1 VNRTQAREWLVKL
14 LYQFDVSKSEPPDIL
29 NRFFENN
36 DPEEEKDYIEKTFYG
51 IVENV
56 NNIDDRIKKYL
67 KNWDINRIAKI
78 DLAIMRCSFYEI
90 LYCDDIPN
98 SVSINE
104 AVEIAKKYSTEK
116 SPSFINGIL
125 GNLVKDFN
133 NDGDNYDN

>member
-1 VNRTQAREWLVKL
+1 MNRTQAREWLIKL
-14 LYQFDVSKSEPPDIL
+14 LYQFDVSKSEPADIL
-29 NRFFENN
+29 NRFIENN
-36 DPEEEKDYIEKTFYG
+36 DPKEEKDYIVKSFYG
-51 IVENV
+51 IIENVEN
-56 NNIDDRIKKYL
+56 IDNKIKKYL

-90 LYCDDIPN
+90 LYRDDIPN

-125 GNLVKDFN
+125 GNLVRDIE
-133 NDGDNYDN
+133 NDGDNDDN

>member
-14 LYQFDVSKSEPPDIL
+14 LYQYDISKLEPQKIFDKFLED
-29 NRFFENN
+29 N
-36 DPEEEKDYIEKTFYG
+36 DPEDEKDYIENTFFG
-51 IVENV
+51 VIKNV
-56 NNIDDRIKKYL
+56 DNIDEKIKKYL

-90 LYCDDIPN
+90 LYSTDIPS

-116 SPSFINGIL
+116 SPAFINGIL
-125 GNLVKDFN
+125 GNLVRDIIG
-133 NDGDNYDN
+133 GDANGD